1 MALTF
6 EQAYQAM
13 ICGCKVKRKEWKGYW
28 DFKDDMIYI
37 HCEDG
42 EVLKFTDT
50 QDLPFTI
57 SNMLKDDWEL
67 VPNDIDIESILT
79 HTFGIAEAIR
89 RFKLGAVISNK
100 DFPLFQLSYNK
111 KSNQCKISGLP
122 DLIKI
127 LTKEPSKFIEST
139 AFYEIK

>member
-13 ICGCKVKRKEWKGYW
+13 ICGCKIKRKEWKGYW

-42 EVLKFTDT
+42 EVLKITDT

-57 SNMLKDDWEL
+57 SHMFKNDWEL
-67 VPNDIDIESILT
+67 VPNNIDTKFILT
-79 HTFGIAEAIR
+79 DTFDITEAIR
-89 RFKLGAVISNK
+89 RFRLGSVISNK
-100 DFPLFQLSYNK
+100 EFPSFELSYNK
-111 KSNQCKISGLP
+111 KSNQCTIS

-127 LTKEPSKFIEST
+127 LTKDPSKFIEST
-139 AFYEIK
+139 AFYEIKEL